1 MFRQINWS
9 PTLAE
14 IGFPDTWE
22 PKLVLK
28 ALERR
33 KERGDKIY
41 TSAYLIPSHG
51 DKIKIR
57 YTVKSVLDPL
67 YKKAFLALNTVDY
80 PFPACTLET
89 AHEWFMQFFG
99 FGPFISY
106 EVVSDLRHTRYL
118 EKAPDIYTWANPGPG
133 AKRGLNRLMNAEL
146 NGYIS
151 RPDQIQLM
159 RDVQTWIINERDPE
173 VLPTIEMRDIEHCL
187 CEHDKFER
195 AQERVKAGK
204 NIGLEV
210 FHPPL
215 SRLVK

>member
-57 YTVKSVLDPL
+57 YTVKSVLNPL
-67 YKKAFLALNTVDY
+67 WKKASRDLHNVPIRLPSGHWDAC
-80 PFPACTLET
+80 PFPNCSLET
-89 AHEWFMQFFG
+89 VHDWFMSHFG

-118 EKAPDIYTWANPGPG
+118 ENAPDIMTWANPGPG
-133 AKRGLNRLMNAEL
+133 AKRGLNRLMNREL
-146 NGYIS
+146 KNSIS
-151 RPDQIQLM
+151 RPYQIQLM
-159 RDVQTWIINERDPE
+159 RDV
-173 VLPTIEMRDIEHCL
+173 
-187 CEHDKFER
+187 
-195 AQERVKAGK
+195 
-204 NIGLEV
+204 
-210 FHPPL
+210 
-215 SRLVK
+215 